1 MLLTLATLAH
11 RKNTLFNDPIYG
23 FIAIETD
30 LILQLINHP
39 YFQRLRR
46 ISQMGLSSLVYPGAH
61 HTRFEHA
68 LGAMHVMQKA
78 IDVLL
83 RKGVNISFE
92 EREAMQ
98 IAILLHDI
106 GHGPF
111 SHATEES
118 LLQGIHHETISL
130 QVIALLNESLG
141 GQLDLATKI
150 FVGTYP
156 RKFMHQLVSSQI
168 DVDRLDYLKRDSFY
182 TGVTEG
188 NINTNRI
195 LATMNVK
202 DEQLVFELK
211 GVHSLEKFLLARRLM
226 YWQVYL
232 HKTSL
237 AAEMILVKI
246 IQRFKQLVDRK
257 VEQLDKAHL
266 LYPLMQKKANNL
278 IDKKALLH
286 YLNLDDTDIIHLL
299 KTWEQHT
306 DQVLSSLSFQL
317 LHRDLPKIKIREQP
331 FSKLDLEAKKANLE
345 KEKQH
350 EEISAYFIFNGTIS
364 NQTYASDESQI
375 LILDKSGTIYPIATA
390 ITYLDFKQYSTPVTK
405 HYLCYPKRFNSL

>member
-1 MLLTLATLAH
+1 MAH

-78 IDVLL
+78 IDVLQG
-83 RKGVNISFE
+83 KGVEISPD

-111 SHATEES
+111 SHATEEA
-118 LLQGIHHETISL
+118 LLQGVHHETISL
-130 QVIALLNESLG
+130 KVMSFLNEKFE
-141 GQLDLATKI
+141 GQLDLAYQI
-150 FVGTYP
+150 FTNQYS
-156 RKFMHQLVSSQI
+156 RKFMHQLVSGQV

-195 LATMNVK
+195 LATMQVK
-202 DEQLVFELK
+202 DEQLVFEVK
-211 GVHSLEKFLLARRLM
+211 GIHSLEKFLLARRLM

-237 AAEMILVKI
+237 AAEILLVKTLK
-246 IQRFKQLVDRK
+246 RFQYLVQNGKEALRS
-257 VEQLDKAHL
+257 EHI
-266 LYPLMQKKANNL
+266 LYPLMQTASSDSL
-278 IDKKALLH
+278 EDKVLFH
-286 YLNLDDTDIIHLL
+286 YLSLDDSDMIQLL
-299 KTWEQHT
+299 KSWTKHA
-306 DQVLSSLSFQL
+306 DLVLRLLSSQL
-317 LHRDLPKIKIREQP
+317 LYRNLPKIKISDTA
-331 FSKLDLEAKKANLE
+331 FSIAEIEKKKAHLGGLAQE
-345 KEKQH
+345 Q
-350 EEISAYFIFNGTIS
+350 SASPYFVFSGTIS
-364 NQTYASDESQI
+364 NQTYVSDETQL
-375 LILDKSGTIYPIATA
+375 LILEKSGKVFPIAEV
-390 ITYLDFKQYSTPVTK
+390 IQYLDFKQFSTPVVK
-405 HYLCYPKRFNSL
+405 HYLCYPKRVNSL